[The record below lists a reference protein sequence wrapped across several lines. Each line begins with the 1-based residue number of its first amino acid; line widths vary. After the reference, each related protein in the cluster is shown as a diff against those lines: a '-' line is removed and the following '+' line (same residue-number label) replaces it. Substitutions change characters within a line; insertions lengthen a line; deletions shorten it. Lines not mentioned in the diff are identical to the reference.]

1 MADKCQVES
10 ACIGGWQDSVCIHT
24 KKICDSCIEEDI
36 TVLRNRGKKSMGL

>member
-10 ACIGGWQDSVCIHT
+10 VGGVMMGCQDTVCIHT

-36 TVLRNRGKKSMGL
+36 ALLRFLNKN